1 MKRTKYLSIIA
12 GLCLLL
18 APQTARAAEAE
29 KGIDVA
35 GIVFGHIEDS
45 YEWHITDVGDVSV
58 HIPLPVIVKSSTGWH
73 VFSSDRLKDGAEA
86 GKDCL
91 FVERRRIR
99 DEYALPA
106 AFGAY
111 SRLI

>member
-1 MKRTKYLSIIA
+1 MGQLNILPGQVA
-12 GLCLLL
+12 EM
-18 APQTARAAEAE
+18 APLPESR
-29 KGIDVA
+29 
-35 GIVFGHIEDS
+35 HIFS
-45 YEWHITDVGDVSV
+45 HVEWHMAGYFI
-58 HIPLPVIVKSSTGWH
+58 
-73 VFSSDRLKDGAEA
+73 RLKDGAEA

-91 FVERRRIR
+91 FVERQRIR

>member
-45 YEWHITDVGDVSV
+45 YE
-58 HIPLPVIVKSSTGWH
+58 
-73 VFSSDRLKDGAEA
+73 
-86 GKDCL
+86 
-91 FVERRRIR
+91 
-99 DEYALPA
+99 
-106 AFGAY
+106 
-111 SRLI
+111 